1 MTKVFTP
8 KSAKKFSCKECD
20 FECSKRSD
28 WSRHTSTQKH
38 KIRTNTND
46 FTPKNAEQ
54 YHCNCGKKYKHASSL
69 WNHKKNCENEGN
81 HGVQQTQINPS
92 IDNEN
97 LVNYLMKENL
107 ELKKMIMEN
116 YGRNVTNNINNNQN
130 FNINIFLNE
139 QCKDAM
145 NLTEFLESI
154 QLNLQD
160 LMKIADDGQTIG
172 VSNILIDKLNS
183 MDVFKRPVHCSDVKN
198 ETIYIKDQDI
208 WEKEEKN
215 KPKLKNV
222 LDELIKKSIDAMPCM
237 DDDPDAYVKTISEVL
252 KDPRQ
257 DKKIISNVVKE
268 ISIN

>member
-1 MTKVFTP
+1 M
-8 KSAKKFSCKECD
+8 
-20 FECSKRSD
+20 
-28 WSRHTSTQKH
+28 
-38 KIRTNTND
+38 
-46 FTPKNAEQ
+46 
-54 YHCNCGKKYKHASSL
+54 
-69 WNHKKNCENEGN
+69 
-81 HGVQQTQINPS
+81 
-92 IDNEN
+92 
-97 LVNYLMKENL
+97 

-116 YGRNVTNNINNNQN
+116 YGRNVTNNINHNQT

-160 LMKIADDGQTIG
+160 LMKIAEDGQTTG
-172 VSNILIDKLNS
+172 MSNILIDKLNS

-208 WEKEEKN
+208 WEKEEKDT
-215 KPKLKNV
+215 PKLKNI
-222 LDELIKKSIDAMPCM
+222 LDKLIKKSIDAMPCM

>member
-1 MTKVFTP
+1 MMLEIMP
-8 KSAKKFSCKECD
+8 KMQ
-20 FECSKRSD
+20 
-28 WSRHTSTQKH
+28 STT
-38 KIRTNTND
+38 INTTNYN
-46 FTPKNAEQ
+46 
-54 YHCNCGKKYKHASSL
+54 
-69 WNHKKNCENEGN
+69 NHLMEEN
-81 HGVQQTQINPS
+81 
-92 IDNEN
+92 
-97 LVNYLMKENL
+97 M

-116 YGRNVTNNINNNQN
+116 YGRNVTNNINNNQS

-160 LMKIADDGQTIG
+160 LMKIADDGQTTG
-172 VSNILIDKLNS
+172 MSNILIDKLTS
-183 MDVFKRPVHCSDVKN
+183 MDVFKRPVHCSDIKN

-215 KPKLKNV
+215 KPRLKNV
-222 LDELIKKSIDAMPCM
+222 LDKLIKKSIDAMPCM

>member
-1 MTKVFTP
+1 MTKKEVP
-8 KSAKKFSCKECD
+8 KSANKFSCERCD
-20 FECSKRSD
+20 FTCSEESNYI
-28 WSRHTSTQKH
+28 RHLMTRKH
-38 KIRTNTND
+38 RIRTNTNEKV
-46 FTPKNAEQ
+46 PKNAKQ
-54 YHCNCGKKYKHASSL
+54 YNCNCGKKYKHASSL
-69 WNHKKNCENEGN
+69 WNHKKNCENEEN
-81 HGVQQTQINPS
+81 HDVQQTQINPS
-92 IDNEN
+92 TDNEN
-97 LVNYLMKENL
+97 LVNYLMIENM

-116 YGRNVTNNINNNQN
+116 YGRYVTNNINHNLN
-130 FNINIFLNE
+130 FDINIFLNE

-172 VSNILIDKLNS
+172 MSNILIDKLNS
-183 MDVFKRPVHCSDVKN
+183 MDVFKRPVHCSDIKN

-222 LDELIKKSIDAMPCM
+222 LDVLIKKSIDAMPCM

>member
-28 WSRHTSTQKH
+28 WSRHISTQKH

-139 QCKDAM
+139 KCKYAM
-145 NLTEFLESI
+145 NWTEFLESI
-154 QLNLQD
+154 QLNLED
-160 LMKIADDGQTIG
+160 MTKISEEGQTRG
-172 VSNILIDKLNS
+172 MSNILIDKLNS
-183 MDVFKRPVHCSDVKN
+183 LDIFKRPVHCSD
-198 ETIYIKDQDI
+198 
-208 WEKEEKN
+208 
-215 KPKLKNV
+215 
-222 LDELIKKSIDAMPCM
+222 IKKEIIYVKDEDKWELEDKERTKLRNALDLITRKIIQTLAGMNHHP
-237 DDDPDAYVKTISEVL
+237 DDYVKTVSEL
-252 KDPRQ
+252 YTEPRE
-257 DKKIISNVVKE
+257 DKKIISKLAKE
-268 ISIN
+268 VFVE

>member
-1 MTKVFTP
+1 MMLEIMP
-8 KSAKKFSCKECD
+8 KMQ
-20 FECSKRSD
+20 
-28 WSRHTSTQKH
+28 STT
-38 KIRTNTND
+38 INTTNYN
-46 FTPKNAEQ
+46 
-54 YHCNCGKKYKHASSL
+54 
-69 WNHKKNCENEGN
+69 NHLMEEN
-81 HGVQQTQINPS
+81 
-92 IDNEN
+92 
-97 LVNYLMKENL
+97 M
-107 ELKKMIMEN
+107 ELKKMIMGN
-116 YGRNVTNNINNNQN
+116 YGQNVTNNINNNQN
-130 FNINIFLNE
+130 LNINIFLNE

-172 VSNILIDKLNS
+172 MSNILIDKLTS

-208 WEKEEKN
+208 WEMEEKN

-222 LDELIKKSIDAMPCM
+222 LDALIKKSIDAMPCM

>member
-1 MTKVFTP
+1 MTKKEVP
-8 KSAKKFSCKECD
+8 KSANKFSCERCD
-20 FECSKRSD
+20 FQCSKESNYN
-28 WSRHTSTQKH
+28 RHLMTRKH
-38 KIRTNTND
+38 KIRTNTNKKV
-46 FTPKNAEQ
+46 PKNAEQ

-81 HGVQQTQINPS
+81 HVVQQTQINPS

-107 ELKKMIMEN
+107 ELKKLIMEN
-116 YGRNVTNNINNNQN
+116 YGRNVTNNINHNQT

-160 LMKIADDGQTIG
+160 LMKIAEDGQTTG
-172 VSNILIDKLNS
+172 MSNILIDKLNS
-183 MDVFKRPVHCSDVKN
+183 MDVFKRPVHCSDIKN

-222 LDELIKKSIDAMPCM
+222 LDVLIKKSIDAMPYM

-268 ISIN
+268 ISIK